1 MGKGKM
7 IELEKLKKVVAFP
20 LQTGG
25 AFKIYEPKAPVPPES
40 PTAPLAKKSPILTKK
55 LVEFPSRVARAF
67 KLVDEEEDLEIEQPA
82 EAILGPTPQV
92 STPAE
97 ESEVEVI
104 EVPFVKKRK
113 LKKVVEPAAPVV
125 EPVAPV
131 VKLVAVVVEAM
142 NVASFL
148 VARRKQIPPPS
159 VPCMA
164 DVEAFLANEPVE
176 AVLVN
181 VAELNLEE
189 LIQVLGGRI
198 PSILNHLLGLNIQ
211 HILEDINMD
220 SEESIK
226 MADDNM
232 GPSTA
237 VATKTPRK
245 PLSPIPEVGATSRD
259 LTPKRPRSLIPIG
272 VDGASGSKRP

>member
-1 MGKGKM
+1 
-7 IELEKLKKVVAFP
+7 
-20 LQTGG
+20 
-25 AFKIYEPKAPVPPES
+25 
-40 PTAPLAKKSPILTKK
+40 
-55 LVEFPSRVARAF
+55 
-67 KLVDEEEDLEIEQPA
+67 
-82 EAILGPTPQV
+82 
-92 STPAE
+92 
-97 ESEVEVI
+97 
-104 EVPFVKKRK
+104 
-113 LKKVVEPAAPVV
+113 
-125 EPVAPV
+125 
-131 VKLVAVVVEAM
+131 M

-159 VPCMA
+159 VPRMA

-189 LIQVLGGRI
+189 PIQVLGGPI

-220 SEESIK
+220 LEESVK

-237 VATKTPRK
+237 AATKTPRK
-245 PLSPIPEVGATSRD
+245 PLSPIPEVGATSRA
-259 LTPKRPRSLIPIG
+259 LTPKRPRSSTPVG